1 MFLTDEERQTMIINI
16 DETTAE
22 AILILDERYI
32 FELYQ
37 AICKDEEEE
46 YLFRNAINYIAEEI
60 KRKTK

>member
-1 MFLTDEERQTMIINI
+1 MIINI

-22 AILILDERYI
+22 AMLILDERYI

-60 KRKTK
+60 KRKTR